1 MFTVAFLTGIYSYII
16 FILGILNKLY
26 SGHILLFTF
35 AYLVLC
41 VVLFR
46 IRIKD
51 FYLKIKK
58 RTIRLHNLP
67 KLFFS
72 LIIIQCLINFIG
84 ALGPELSF
92 DALWYHLTLPKLFFE
107 QHSIFFIQGNL
118 LYYSL
123 FPKLGEML
131 YIASLSIN
139 GEILAKILHYT
150 FGILTLLVIYK
161 ISKKFLNNVFST
173 LACLIFSS
181 NLVFAWQST
190 TAYIDLFRT
199 FFEVLA
205 LWAFLNKDTVK
216 SAVSLGFAIST
227 KLSAIGSIPIFAV
240 LYLIFDKK
248 NFRSIILFTLLA
260 LIIPS
265 PWFIFSFINSGRL
278 FYPLF
283 TDLYPDQLI
292 LNVSPL
298 DIVVDFFKLFL
309 YSPDPISPL
318 YLILLPVVF
327 ILYKKLN
334 RHLKILAVYSLLS
347 LIIWYFIP
355 RTGGGRFILPYLPA
369 FSILSAGVIF
379 YLDMR
384 MRKFLLIIAVLI
396 ALTTIFYR
404 GATNAKFVPVIIGS
418 ETKEH
423 FLSVRLNFNFGDFYD
438 IDSYFAKNLTS
449 SDRVLLYGFHNLY
462 YVEFPF
468 IDSSWIKRGDRFNY
482 IATQN
487 IQLPDRFKD
496 WMLIYYNKVTGVKL
510 FTHNKTVWIY

>member
-199 FFEVLA
+199 L
-205 LWAFLNKDTVK
+205 
-216 SAVSLGFAIST
+216 
-227 KLSAIGSIPIFAV
+227 
-240 LYLIFDKK
+240 
-248 NFRSIILFTLLA
+248 
-260 LIIPS
+260 
-265 PWFIFSFINSGRL
+265 
-278 FYPLF
+278 
-283 TDLYPDQLI
+283 
-292 LNVSPL
+292 
-298 DIVVDFFKLFL
+298 
-309 YSPDPISPL
+309 
-318 YLILLPVVF
+318 
-327 ILYKKLN
+327 
-334 RHLKILAVYSLLS
+334 
-347 LIIWYFIP
+347 
-355 RTGGGRFILPYLPA
+355 
-369 FSILSAGVIF
+369 
-379 YLDMR
+379 
-384 MRKFLLIIAVLI
+384 
-396 ALTTIFYR
+396 
-404 GATNAKFVPVIIGS
+404 
-418 ETKEH
+418 
-423 FLSVRLNFNFGDFYD
+423 
-438 IDSYFAKNLTS
+438 
-449 SDRVLLYGFHNLY
+449 
-462 YVEFPF
+462 
-468 IDSSWIKRGDRFNY
+468 
-482 IATQN
+482 
-487 IQLPDRFKD
+487 
-496 WMLIYYNKVTGVKL
+496 
-510 FTHNKTVWIY
+510 